1 VPRDERALTAGLTQ
15 PAVPPALVTGELELL
30 GYLPN
35 SSNETFLVRIASSE
49 GSPTLAVYKP
59 RDGETPLWD
68 FPEGTLCR
76 REVAAYLVA
85 AELGW
90 PDVPPTVL
98 RDGPRGPGS
107 VQLFVTFDPNEHYFT
122 LAERHADAFRRVA
135 LFDHVT
141 NNADRKGG
149 HCLLGEDGRI
159 WVVDHGVCFAVEPK
173 LRTVIWEYEGEPIP
187 DDLRRDLGRLRS
199 SLAGTLGERLG
210 DLLSPAELRALGT
223 RIDDALGAAV
233 FPSPGPGRPYPWPPI

>member
-1 VPRDERALTAGLTQ
+1 MPRDERSLTAGLNG
-15 PAVPPALVTGELELL
+15 PPVPPALVSGELELL

-35 SSNETFLVRIASSE
+35 SSNETFLVRVASSE
-49 GSPTLAVYKP
+49 EPPMLAVYKP

-68 FPEGTLCR
+68 FAEGTLCR

-90 PDVPPTVL
+90 PDVPPTIL

-107 VQLFVTFDPNEHYFT
+107 VQLFVAFDPNEHYFT
-122 LAERHADAFRRVA
+122 LAERHPDAFRRIA
-135 LFDHVT
+135 LFDHVA

-173 LRTVIWEYEGEPIP
+173 LRTVIWEFEGEPIP
-187 DDLRRDLGRLRS
+187 DELRSDLGRLRS
-199 SLAGTLGERLG
+199 SLEGNLGGRLRE
-210 DLLSPAELRALGT
+210 LLSAPELLALDA
-223 RIDDALGAAV
+223 RIDDAIAAAT
-233 FPSPGPGRPYPWPPI
+233 FPTPGPGRPYPWPPI

>member
-1 VPRDERALTAGLTQ
+1 LIRR
-15 PAVPPALVTGELELL
+15 PARPSGPAIPPALAAGELELL

-35 SSNETFLVRIASSE
+35 SSNETFLVRIGSE
-49 GSPTLAVYKP
+49 TDPLLAVYKP

-68 FPEGTLCR
+68 FSEGTLCR

-85 AELGW
+85 TELGW
-90 PDVPPTVL
+90 PNVPPTIL

-107 VQLFVTFDPNEHYFT
+107 VQLFVAFDPAEHYFT

-135 LFDHVT
+135 LFDHIA

-159 WVVDHGVCFAVEPK
+159 WVVDHGVCFAAEPK
-173 LRTVIWEYEGEPIP
+173 LRTVIWDFEGEPIP
-187 DDLRRDLGRLRS
+187 DVLRSDLGRLS
-199 SLAGTLGERLG
+199 SSIDGALGDALR
-210 DLLSPAELRALGT
+210 DLLSPAELRSLGE
-223 RIDDALGAAV
+223 RIDRAIAAPA